1 MTRPRSPDLGPG
13 LGSSPPTTQMRLWEM
28 VENSKKH
35 DFQTSRRAFA
45 QELRLLSPQKGL
57 DRHTR
62 SQDDPRGFH
71 HPLAFIC
78 TPNIPQNKMVAIYGI
93 MPEWKMEK
101 QANRAAAGIFGTQP
115 LSFHFRTDVPDRK
128 GKICRSRKCYNSYH
142 RGLSQRSRGPTVS
155 PVGRFPSRL
164 ETAGGMEQ
172 ADGFPLLGFRSTC
185 FSSPYLWSRLVP
197 GLAPAS
203 RFCMSA

>member
-62 SQDDPRGFH
+62 SQDDPQGFH

-101 QANRAAAGIFGTQP
+101 QANRAAAGIFGTQTER
-115 LSFHFRTDVPDRK
+115 LSAFISARMFQIGK
-128 GKICRSRKCYNSYH
+128 GKSAEAANVIIVITEDLVKD
-142 RGLSQRSRGPTVS
+142 L
-155 PVGRFPSRL
+155 VGRRFP
-164 ETAGGMEQ
+164 
-172 ADGFPLLGFRSTC
+172 PLVDSH
-185 FSSPYLWSRLVP
+185 PD
-197 GLAPAS
+197 
-203 RFCMSA
+203 